1 MLRWLGQWFRRRR
14 RPKPVAAPAVRP
26 QTTRAI
32 PVFPP
37 SSITP
42 DDLDIIIP
50 PQEDLPVLDPLEIDA
65 LENTLLEEVTRRK
78 LSLPPFPA
86 TAARVFELVEQ
97 PEVDLNKLVTALHW
111 EPAIAAE
118 ILRLANSARFA
129 RASDDLR
136 SAVLALGMAEVS
148 SIVAGVTA
156 DSLFEVESKMEYEL
170 YPALWAAAYR
180 ESLAEAFTASWLAQW
195 KSIARPDRVFLRT
208 ILEGVARALSLRA
221 LAGMI
226 LEGKQAMPA
235 PEVITLAIDG
245 IQPKVAEIV
254 LARWS
259 LPASI
264 ASAVDPSA
272 EEERDIVTSV
282 RTLVE
287 LKRSANRDPV
297 AARFGILARRIRLDI
312 KGLRGL
318 ARELDASGAR
328 VDAMLEGSPK
338 AALAALK

>member
-1 MLRWLGQWFRRRR
+1 MLRWLGNLFRRRR
-14 RPKPVAAPAVRP
+14 RPNAVVRP
-26 QTTRAI
+26 ATKSQTTRAI

-42 DDLDIIIP
+42 DDLDIICP
-50 PQEDLPVLDPLEIDA
+50 PQEDLAVLDPFEIDA
-65 LENTLLEEVTRRK
+65 LETTLLEEITRRK
-78 LSLPPFPA
+78 ISLPPFPA

-97 PEVDLNKLVTALHW
+97 PEIDLNKLVTALHW

-129 RASDDLR
+129 RSTDDLR
-136 SAVLALGMAEVS
+136 SAVLTLGMAEVS
-148 SIVAGVTA
+148 SIVAGLTA

-170 YPALWAAAYR
+170 YPALWSAAYR

-195 KSIARPDRVFLRT
+195 MSVARPDRVFLRT

-226 LEGKQAMPA
+226 LEGKQAMPS

-245 IQPKVAEIV
+245 IQPKVAEVV

-259 LPASI
+259 LPPSI
-264 ASAVDPSA
+264 ASVVDVSA
-272 EEERDIVTSV
+272 EDERHIVKAV

-318 ARELDASGAR
+318 VRELESSAAR
-328 VDAMLEGSPK
+328 VSEMLDGAPK
-338 AALAALK
+338 AALAAMR